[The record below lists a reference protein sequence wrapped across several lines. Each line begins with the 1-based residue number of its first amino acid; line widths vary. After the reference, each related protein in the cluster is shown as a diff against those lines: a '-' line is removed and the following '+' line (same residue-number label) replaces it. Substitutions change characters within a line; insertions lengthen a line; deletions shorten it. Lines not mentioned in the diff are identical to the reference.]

1 MALIHG
7 SGNAMQDNSHPAI
20 LKTQQWLEK
29 VIIGLNFCPFAKK
42 EFVNNTIHYQVCSQ
56 VRLEKALE
64 EFAQQCEYLEN
75 NPAIE
80 TTLIVYSLGFR
91 NFDAY
96 LDLVDYAN
104 ELLFDLG
111 FEGVFQIASF
121 HPDYVFDGEDADDA
135 ANFTNRSPL
144 PILHLLREE
153 SMSKVLSVYN
163 KPEQIPENNIQLAR
177 EKGSQFFKQILKQI
191 HRR

>member
-1 MALIHG
+1 MH
-7 SGNAMQDNSHPAI
+7 DNNHPAI

-42 EFVNNTIHYQVCSQ
+42 ELVNNTIHYQVSSQ

-64 EFAQQCEYLEN
+64 DVAQQCEYLEK
-75 NPAIE
+75 NPEIE
-80 TTLIVYSLGFR
+80 TTLIIYSLGFR
-91 NFDAY
+91 DFEAY

-111 FEGVFQIASF
+111 FEGTFQIASF
-121 HPDYVFDGEDADDA
+121 HPDYVFEGEDVDDA
-135 ANFTNRSPL
+135 SNFTNRSPL
-144 PILHLLREE
+144 PTLHLLREA
-153 SMSKVLSVYN
+153 SMAKVLSVYN
-163 KPEQIPENNIQLAR
+163 NPEQIPENNIKLAR

>member
-75 NPAIE
+75 NPTIE

-163 KPEQIPENNIQLAR
+163 KPEHIPENNIQLAR